1 MQESISRYTKIS
13 LRKKCPY
20 SELFWS
26 ECGKMRTRITPNTD
40 TFHAM
45 NFTEFGGYNLFPLI
59 LIFISS
65 GSNFLG
71 DLKITS
77 SVFSTLTEI
86 LFALNQLSKCFLSR
100 LTSLL
105 RFFTHLLVL
114 KRCIS
119 SAKWCTLPYGD
130 HYKLK
135 KEVVLSQNLVVHNN
149 QLALNQNH
157 THW

>member
-1 MQESISRYTKIS
+1 
-13 LRKKCPY
+13 
-20 SELFWS
+20 
-26 ECGKMRTRITPNTD
+26 
-40 TFHAM
+40 M

-86 LFALNQLSKCFLSR
+86 LFALNQLSKCFLSQ

-114 KRCIS
+114 KRCMS
-119 SAKWCTLPYGD
+119 SAK
-130 HYKLK
+130 
-135 KEVVLSQNLVVHNN
+135 
-149 QLALNQNH
+149 
-157 THW
+157 